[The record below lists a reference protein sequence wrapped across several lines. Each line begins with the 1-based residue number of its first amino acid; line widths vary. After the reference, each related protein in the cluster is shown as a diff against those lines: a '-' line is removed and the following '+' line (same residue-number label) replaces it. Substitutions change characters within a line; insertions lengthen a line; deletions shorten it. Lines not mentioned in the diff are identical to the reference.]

1 MKRTG
6 VVVTGFVVAFSL
18 ACAGLG
24 PGDPL
29 VMPDPEE
36 PLVHDSVAWSEWNAK
51 VGRYTVAVT
60 YSEDEVLGWRL
71 GDAPAAFQQSGS
83 EVVLPF
89 PKGTARLVQLD
100 ACHQAGT
107 GPSPGEDGAE
117 HAWRAERSWPPCGPE
132 ECAYAGLSHTTWRIR
147 AGEYKWSITFDGEGQ
162 ATSDWLDEGAPVSAS
177 LSGDTVT
184 IPYAEGEVRLTR
196 LDACHWAGTG
206 PHPKEAGITLD
217 YRLNRSWPSCGCD

>member
-6 VVVTGFVVAFSL
+6 SVVLAVSIGFLL

-24 PGDPL
+24 GGDPL
-29 VMPDPEE
+29 DMPAPTE
-36 PLVHDSVAWSEWNAK
+36 PLVHDELAWSAWDAK
-51 VGRYTVAVT
+51 VGKYTVDVT
-60 YSEDEVLGWRL
+60 YDDANVVGWRL
-71 GDAPAAFQQSGS
+71 GDVPAPFEESGS

-107 GPSPGEDGAE
+107 GPSPGQDGAD
-117 HAWRAERSWPPCGPE
+117 HAWRAMRTWPPCSADA
-132 ECAYAGLSHTTWRIR
+132 CTYAGLSYSSWRIH
-147 AGEYKWSITFDGEGQ
+147 AGEYKWSIAFDGDGQ
-162 ATSDWLDEGAPVSAS
+162 AESQWLDEGAPVRAS
-177 LSGDTVT
+177 VSGDTVT
-184 IPYAEGEVRLTR
+184 IPFVEGEVRLQR

-217 YRLNRSWPSCGCD
+217 YRLNRTWPSCGCD